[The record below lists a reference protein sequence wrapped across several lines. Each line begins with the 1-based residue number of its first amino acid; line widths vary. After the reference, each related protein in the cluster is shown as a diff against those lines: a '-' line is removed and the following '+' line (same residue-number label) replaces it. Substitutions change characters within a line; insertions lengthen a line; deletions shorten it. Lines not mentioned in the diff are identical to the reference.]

1 MGDLNSLIVQRVIL
15 RAIKHNIREQK
26 QLMGVKISLDF
37 TRFNSERLA
46 SRWLSKSTLFKSK

>member
-15 RAIKHNIREQK
+15 RAIKHNIGEQK